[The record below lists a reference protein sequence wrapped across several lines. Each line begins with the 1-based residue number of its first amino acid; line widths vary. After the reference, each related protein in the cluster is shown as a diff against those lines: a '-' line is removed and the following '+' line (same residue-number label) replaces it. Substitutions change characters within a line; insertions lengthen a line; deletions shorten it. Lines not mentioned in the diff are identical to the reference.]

1 MQMKCKIM
9 QMSTSAACFGSGPDQ
24 SPQADPS
31 QTTPEPTLSA
41 AVRKRLDGRLCPVL
55 DARKK
60 GDWTSPLLESGW
72 AWGAESRERGAGSRE
87 PGAPPAGR
95 GISKM
100 ASQGLSNSCLPTLS
114 FRLQPESLSRP
125 LGNLLN
131 SEFQESTFSPL
142 RLHSSQAVLS

>member
-1 MQMKCKIM
+1 M
-9 QMSTSAACFGSGPDQ
+9 QMSTSAAYFGSGPDQ

-41 AVRKRLDGRLCPVL
+41 AVRKRLDGRLCLVL
-55 DARKK
+55 GQEKEET
-60 GDWTSPLLESGW
+60 GPLLSW
-72 AWGAESRERGAGSRE
+72 SQAGLGE
-87 PGAPPAGR
+87 QGAPPAGR

-131 SEFQESTFSPL
+131 SEFQESTSSPL
-142 RLHSSQAVLS
+142 PLHSSQGSSKLIEQRSRKQ